1 MVFFSFFLYWW
12 YFIGCQK
19 LCKFYLVKSSIFQ
32 YFYKYFWIL
41 FWYVVNILGNSLILS
56 VLAYNHCQLE
66 PVPSLGL
73 SFYTAEAILFWVFYP
88 VSWHYEVLHFDDGKL
103 NYSRICVSSG
113 DWLYVFLTLAGFLT
127 HVCLSV
133 IVRDSLPDLWKSVC
147 RSLSS
152 ITLPY
157 QLYPPWPH

>member
-1 MVFFSFFLYWW
+1 MSFLDKFQSIAFSLYNEW
-12 YFIGCQK
+12 YFSASFYTDDILLDLQK

-41 FWYVVNILGNSLILS
+41 FWGMVNMLGNSLILS

-73 SFYTAEAILFWVFYP
+73 SFYTAEAILFWVFS

-103 NYSRICVSSG
+103 NYSLVVWVLGI
-113 DWLYVFLTLAGFLT
+113 DYMFF
-127 HVCLSV
+127 
-133 IVRDSLPDLWKSVC
+133 
-147 RSLSS
+147 
-152 ITLPY
+152 
-157 QLYPPWPH
+157 